1 MAFTEKLFLLLFM
14 VAFTADEASSG
25 KFRWDLFTLLS
36 TDHYNFMAVKKLLK
50 PVLAQIFVIFQTMG
64 HITILKTTIRAASV
78 ALCIIE
84 NAVATYT
91 TISFWGLTAKNH
103 HKKSPAMTNKQN
115 WIFWRNVKTGVTR
128 TLDVRDTS
136 YIMCHKTGF
145 ASVSSQQSRPVTEL
159 ELCLH
164 ILIILTLL
172 TP

>member
-36 TDHYNFMAVKKLLK
+36 TDHYKVEKLLK

-78 ALCIIE
+78 AQCIIE

-91 TISFWGLTAKNH
+91 TISLRGLTAQNYQQKR
-103 HKKSPAMTNKQN
+103 PARTNKQM

-145 ASVSSQQSRPVTEL
+145 ASVSSQQIRPVSEL
-159 ELCLH
+159 KLCLH
-164 ILIILTLL
+164 MLMLTLL
-172 TP
+172 TLITP

>member
-36 TDHYNFMAVKKLLK
+36 TDHFKKLLK

-91 TISFWGLTAKNH
+91 TISLRGLTAKNYL
-103 HKKSPAMTNKQN
+103 KRNPARTNKQM
-115 WIFWRNVKTGVTR
+115 WIFWIHVKTGVTK
-128 TLDVRDTS
+128 TLDVRDTL